1 MIHTKRFSDIIN
13 FQTDF
18 NWIQN
23 NLFYCVLDNDNFG
36 TFASLPG
43 NEFPPTEERAGPEGA
58 EEEPPRVIAST
69 TSTNITAP
77 NSSNRQSGDEDD
89 AEDEDEE
96 QCKWLLKSTSRSF
109 HNSTI
114 TLLWYLN
121 VW

>member
-1 MIHTKRFSDIIN
+1 MLSSWRHEKCFNI
-13 FQTDF
+13 QTDF
-18 NWIQN
+18 NEVQN
-23 NLFYCVLDNDNFG
+23 DLFYLVLDNDNFG

-69 TSTNITAP
+69 TSTNITAA

-96 QCKWLLKSTSRSF
+96 QCK
-109 HNSTI
+109 
-114 TLLWYLN
+114 
-121 VW
+121 